1 VFFGISIFG
10 NSPMAGVNGGTG
22 SENGLTHCVSSG
34 LNFISGRSEDRGIPL
49 KEISDLLTQQK
60 QA

>member
-1 VFFGISIFG
+1 
-10 NSPMAGVNGGTG
+10 MAGVNGGTG